1 MLKCHMLF
9 HRNNPTL
16 LVICNHTFPLLYSI
30 TKIMCL
36 GDKVAN
42 HKMHGL
48 NSSSRE
54 FTTIIDH
61 KKYQERD
68 PIVRDS
74 KHLIQRQLCL

>member
-1 MLKCHMLF
+1 M
-9 HRNNPTL
+9 
-16 LVICNHTFPLLYSI
+16 
-30 TKIMCL
+30 
-36 GDKVAN
+36 AN
-42 HKMHGL
+42 HKMPSL

-68 PIVRDS
+68 PSVRDP